1 MHNMKSMKSSK
12 ATGIKLSENFYGSST
27 LGDRGQIV
35 IPIEAR
41 NDLGFKAGD
50 KLLIMRHPI
59 HDAITICTLES
70 FQELANDFAHE
81 VALIEAKHLAEDKK
95 A

>member
-1 MHNMKSMKSSK
+1 MHNVKSMKTAK
-12 ATGIKLSENFYGSST
+12 PCRLKLSENFYGSST

-35 IPIEAR
+35 IPVEAR
-41 NDLGFKAGD
+41 NDLGFKPGD

-70 FQELANDFAHE
+70 FQELANDFANE
-81 VALIEAKHLAEDKK
+81 VALIEAKQLAEDKL

>member
-1 MHNMKSMKSSK
+1 MKSMKSNK
-12 ATGIKLSENFYGSST
+12 PCGLKFSENFYGSST

-35 IPIEAR
+35 IPVEAR
-41 NDLGFKAGD
+41 NDLGFKPGD

-70 FQELANDFAHE
+70 FRELANDFANE
-81 VALIEAKHLAEDKK
+81 VALIEAKHLAEDPHQS
-95 A
+95 

>member
-1 MHNMKSMKSSK
+1 MKPGKPF
-12 ATGIKLSENFYGSST
+12 GIKLSENFYGSST

-35 IPIEAR
+35 IPVEAR
-41 NDLGFKAGD
+41 NDLGFKPGD

-70 FQELANDFAHE
+70 FQELANDFVNE
-81 VALIEAKHLAEDKK
+81 VALIEAKQLAEDKK
-95 A
+95 D